1 MILSLQIIF
10 RNMDC
15 SEPVESRI
23 WGTENTLKRSATAA
37 RLKPRKP
44 QQWPPERPAHFSWRE
59 CPG

>member
-23 WGTENTLKRSATAA
+23 WGRIILKRSATAA
-37 RLKPRKP
+37 RLKPRKS
-44 QQWPPERPAHFSWRE
+44 QQWPPERPVHFSWCE